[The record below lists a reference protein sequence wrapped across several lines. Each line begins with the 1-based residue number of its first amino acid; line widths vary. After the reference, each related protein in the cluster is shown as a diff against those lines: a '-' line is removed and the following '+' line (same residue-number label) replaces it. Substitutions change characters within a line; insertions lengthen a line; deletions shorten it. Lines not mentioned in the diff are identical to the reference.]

1 MLKMESLIGDT
12 GKQISE
18 VVTAQQALK
27 CDKAHPVPTS
37 KKKKSQQSVSG
48 AEIKAAKKRCKSD
61 SESSEDE
68 DELAKKSV
76 LQSQQFQKSDQNIQ
90 NAMKNNDI
98 DIYGLAE
105 TNLSYRQSK
114 IWQQQFGFHGY
125 FDYSQQGGKGQGV
138 GIIVSNKYDIFVHKA
153 VGHKGRVIYLDLNF
167 SQKKNVRLI
176 QVYINANKKERTQIE
191 ELYQYIENTIDDAKN
206 KNMEIIIMGDFN
218 INYRKYLMAFVNNRW
233 YFKLFKMLENRHLL
247 DTIPIFN
254 EDDEN
259 IYTYIPPNDSNEK
272 SRIDYIWASLPI
284 LGQSLNSTVI
294 ENDHFTTDH
303 NTVTLSLDTQLF
315 IGKTLPKINKSKKKI
330 TRTVFLYDEMD
341 QEDDEFTWDNF
352 RAGLDHEIERLKLK
366 DRSIT
371 KRKHVDHVW
380 DSLRQLIMKSANE
393 NIKNKKVIKQKIK
406 CAPEKKL
413 SVYFDLRYII
423 NRIQEIRSCI
433 TGLRNYPNQETIDK
447 WINYQ
452 NTIIKLKDKY
462 ELVTSDTSFNF
473 LNNDQ
478 FHSYLDEL
486 NEIRKQLRIVFKL
499 ELNIME
505 QEQIISNIKKRCDN
519 YKDDQGRMIQSI
531 TEKEM
536 VSISIEKI
544 YKKDHNGN
552 EVLITDENQVM
563 EETNRHFQTVAGS
576 VNRKKPIQ
584 GRWKEQYKPQPH
596 INENIYSGIM
606 DAPSYDEWLDIIRQL
621 SNGKATG
628 PSGVSNEM
636 LKHLSDDCNHILY
649 YLISKH
655 PHEPMRILGVYF
667 NIEHDGNYLMFKI
680 KNEIDHL
687 VNLMYKKKI
696 TDKHI
701 LYIFNRIIV
710 PRVEYWSQVMALSKT
725 QTESLIIPFRRMFKN
740 KLKFARSAPNAILD
754 NPYIYGY
761 RDFYDNQLQA
771 KITDFCIQLNDNG
784 LLGKVTEIRLKS
796 LQDQLWTSR
805 PLIEKLP
812 YNRVP
817 HTRKNNYILNMLLL
831 CYDNNISLE
840 YLDDNIFPSIKGG
853 KIPLEDVVINFVY
866 CYGKKYLLRLIFL
879 FFHNGKKLNGIQIL
893 EI

>member
-1 MLKMESLIGDT
+1 
-12 GKQISE
+12 
-18 VVTAQQALK
+18 
-27 CDKAHPVPTS
+27 
-37 KKKKSQQSVSG
+37 
-48 AEIKAAKKRCKSD
+48 
-61 SESSEDE
+61 
-68 DELAKKSV
+68 
-76 LQSQQFQKSDQNIQ
+76 
-90 NAMKNNDI
+90 MKNNDI

-114 IWQQQFGFHGY
+114 IWQQQFGFH
-125 FDYSQQGGKGQGV
+125 
-138 GIIVSNKYDIFVHKA
+138 A

-191 ELYQYIENTIDDAKN
+191 ELYQYIENIIDDAKN
-206 KNMEIIIMGDFN
+206 KNMELIIMGDFN
-218 INYRKYLMAFVNNRW
+218 INYRKYLMSFVNNRW

-259 IYTYIPPNDSNEK
+259 IFTYIPPNDSNEK
-272 SRIDYIWASLPI
+272 SRIDYIWASLPV

-341 QEDDEFTWDNF
+341 QDDEFTWDNF
-352 RAGLDHEIERLKLK
+352 HNGLDQKIDRLKLK

-371 KRKHVDHVW
+371 KRKHVDQVW

-433 TGLRNYPNQETIDK
+433 TGLRNYPNQEMIDK

-452 NTIIKLKDKY
+452 SAIIKLKDKY
-462 ELVTSDTSFNF
+462 ELVTSDNTFDF
-473 LNNDQ
+473 LDKDQ

-486 NEIRKQLRIVFKL
+486 SEIRKQLRIVFRL

-519 YKDDQGRMIQSI
+519 YKEDQGRMIQSI

-563 EETNRHFQTVAGS
+563 EETNHHFQTVAGS

-596 INENIYSGIM
+596 INENIYSSIM

-636 LKHLSDDCNHILY
+636 LKYLSDDCNHILY
-649 YLISKH
+649 YLICKII
-655 PHEPMRILGVYF
+655 ELGYLPKQWKEATVFPIAKPKPF
-667 NIEHDGNYLMFKI
+667 NS
-680 KNEIDHL
+680 EIDKQQL
-687 VNLMYKKKI
+687 GYNISCISKSVVQEEGVLNQQNVSIMAYMDDTQWI
-696 TDKHI
+696 TDEKSKLEKM
-701 LYIFNRIIV
+701 LYIADTF
-710 PRVEYWSQVMALSKT
+710 
-725 QTESLIIPFRRMFKN
+725 
-740 KLKFARSAPNAILD
+740 
-754 NPYIYGY
+754 Y
-761 RDFYDNQLQA
+761 R
-771 KITDFCIQLNDNG
+771 LND
-784 LLGKVTEIRLKS
+784 
-796 LQDQLWTSR
+796 
-805 PLIEKLP
+805 
-812 YNRVP
+812 
-817 HTRKNNYILNMLLL
+817 
-831 CYDNNISLE
+831 
-840 YLDDNIFPSIKGG
+840 
-853 KIPLEDVVINFVY
+853 
-866 CYGKKYLLRLIFL
+866 
-879 FFHNGKKLNGIQIL
+879 IQINKEKSEL
-893 EI
+893 MMRTTTEKHQE